1 MTKANN
7 TTANVM
13 DLNAAIK
20 VENAKGFFTRHKR
33 KIKYTAIGVGVVA
46 AAGVGYYYLKK
57 HNLDKAAAV
66 AAADVAQTTT

>member
-20 VENAKGFFTRHKR
+20 VEKAKGFFTRHQR
-33 KIKYTAIGVGVVA
+33 KIKYAAIGVGVVTV
-46 AAGVGYYYLKK
+46 AGVGYYYLK
-57 HNLDKAAAV
+57 DKAVVV
-66 AAADVAQTTT
+66 AATDAAESTT